1 MPDVASVLKQE
12 IRRLAKKEIML
23 VAADQSRQI
32 RGLKATVRD
41 LRKQV
46 ADLGK
51 TVTRTLAASR
61 QQSPTQ
67 TEPEEKSIRIS
78 ARSIRSHRKR
88 LGLTQAQLSKLL
100 GVSTASVTFWES
112 GRTSPRGKN
121 RQAIAELR
129 TIGSRDAK
137 VLLESL

>member
-1 MPDVASVLKQE
+1 MPDVATVLKQE
-12 IRRLAKKEIML
+12 IRRLAKKEIMI
-23 VAADQSRQI
+23 VAADQSKQI
-32 RGLKATVRD
+32 RGLKGTVRD

-46 ADLGK
+46 AALEK
-51 TVTRTLAASR
+51 NVRTLAARPQSR
-61 QQSPTQ
+61 PQ
-67 TEPEEKSIRIS
+67 TETEEKSIRIS

-88 LGLTQAQLSKLL
+88 LGLTQAQMSKLL

-129 TIGSRDAK
+129 TMGSRDAK
-137 VLLESL
+137 VMLESL

>member
-1 MPDVASVLKQE
+1 MPDVATVLKQE
-12 IRRLAKKEIML
+12 IRRLAKKEITL

-32 RGLKATVRD
+32 RGLKANVRD

-46 ADLGK
+46 AALER
-51 TVTRTLAASR
+51 TTRTLAASR
-61 QQSPTQ
+61 QQSAPQ
-67 TEPEEKSIRIS
+67 TESEEKSIRIS
-78 ARSIRSHRKR
+78 AKSIRSHRKR

-129 TIGSRDAK
+129 TMGSRDAK

>member
-1 MPDVASVLKQE
+1 MPDIGSVLKLE
-12 IRRLAKKEIML
+12 IRRLAKKEITA
-23 VAADQSRQI
+23 VARDQWRQI
-32 RGLKATVRD
+32 RGLKSTVRD

-46 ADLGK
+46 AALEK
-51 TVTRTLAASR
+51 TTRTLAASR
-61 QQSPTQ
+61 QQSTSTQ
-67 TEPEEKSIRIS
+67 SETEEKPVRIS

-88 LGLTQAQLSKLL
+88 LRLTQAQLSKLL

-129 TIGSRDAK
+129 MMGSRDAK

>member
-1 MPDVASVLKQE
+1 MPDVATVLKQE
-12 IRRLAKKEIML
+12 IRKLAKKEITI
-23 VAADQSRQI
+23 VAADQSKQI
-32 RGLKATVRD
+32 RGLKGTVRD

-46 ADLGK
+46 AALEK
-51 TVTRTLAASR
+51 NVRTLAAR
-61 QQSPTQ
+61 PQSTPTQ
-67 TEPEEKSIRIS
+67 TETEEKSVRIS